1 MYHYSDIPGTLSYG
15 DTRELARIEAP
26 GWFLGF
32 AGHVSGSRDAKYVRV
47 RVEMDGPEKVF
58 PVELSPSDVFTFGW
72 TMPHNFGA
80 YVTRYDDSTME
91 YAGSITPSKPIP
103 FTRSFVVKIMAPP
116 SPKEEATP
124 KPMNY
129 RVIITVAKIVDVEE
143 FRRSVWEI
151 LSPTVKLQ
159 EQPLRPPVARI

>member
-1 MYHYSDIPGTLSYG
+1 LLYELLPLLRGWMYHAVDVQGILNYG

-32 AGHVSGSRDAKYVRV
+32 AGYASGSRDAKYIRV

-58 PVELSPSDVFTFGW
+58 PIELSPFEVHTLGW

-80 YVTRYDDSTME
+80 YITRYDDSTAE
-91 YAGSITPSKPIP
+91 YAGSITPCKPIP
-103 FTRSFVVKIMAPP
+103 FTRSFVVKIIAPP
-116 SPKEEATP
+116 NLREETAP

-129 RVIITVAKIVDVEE
+129 RILMTVAKIVDVEE
-143 FRRSVWEI
+143 FKRSVREV
-151 LSPTVKLQ
+151 LGTKL
-159 EQPLRPPVARI
+159 